1 MLPDIRGN
9 NIDFG
14 NTFLVRVIY
23 MCVCVRISLNSTLL
37 YFVICERIFVCV
49 CVFVSV
55 CACVCLPLCRLS
67 MFPLS
72 VCLWLYAC
80 MYKYAYEYTE
90 YKSDLRKSEMMAR
103 GQHTQGCGTIFL
115 LLLSHCWRLWFAGLM
130 VSLWC

>member
-14 NTFLVRVIY
+14 NTFLVRVIC
-23 MCVCVRISLNSTLL
+23 MCVCGRISPNSTLL

-49 CVFVSV
+49 CMCLCL
-55 CACVCLPLCRLS
+55 CACVCLFLCRLS

-72 VCLWLYAC
+72 VCLCLYAC

-90 YKSDLRKSEMMAR
+90 YKSD
-103 GQHTQGCGTIFL
+103 
-115 LLLSHCWRLWFAGLM
+115 
-130 VSLWC
+130 